1 MLDITARRVSF
12 LVRRQILI
20 DWLSVES
27 TRCSA
32 ADVCKTSHTARE
44 TGPLLTTGASL
55 PTWIMC
61 QSHEVTRH
69 IFSARHR
76 EEKHHVSLERSS
88 TMIVTCLEGC
98 RWHDKA
104 FFRET
109 YREGRRGGTS
119 IHPRRRRRAQTS
131 SPSTSTA
138 WGEIDDRSRSPSGD
152 VRLSSTRRHKHV
164 VPGVPVNKTERI
176 ERGVSMTWTKKTG
189 HKTILL
195 LFDRS
200 SCGRS
205 NNQPNGT

>member
-1 MLDITARRVSF
+1 
-12 LVRRQILI
+12 
-20 DWLSVES
+20 
-27 TRCSA
+27 
-32 ADVCKTSHTARE
+32 
-44 TGPLLTTGASL
+44 
-55 PTWIMC
+55 MC

-76 EEKHHVSLERSS
+76 EEKHHVSLEKSS

-119 IHPRRRRRAQTS
+119 IHPCRRRRAQTS

-164 VPGVPVNKTERI
+164 VPGVPVNKTKRI
-176 ERGVSMTWTKKTG
+176 ERGVSMACTERDDTKQYFSSSIGRRAAEATINRTEHKRRKRCGWT
-189 HKTILL
+189 
-195 LFDRS
+195 RWWW
-200 SCGRS
+200 RRR
-205 NNQPNGT
+205 